1 MTKSNFVVYYFNV
14 FNFYGNLKYI
24 LDIRISKKIVNRERN
39 VSRRTMTIDL
49 IKRGAKSFEYLI
61 VVPL

>member
-24 LDIRISKKIVNRERN
+24 LDMCINKKIINRERN